1 MVEEETRI
9 IQHIWLYKRILFF
22 YHIIMRTTMHI
33 LKMSLQALHIVRE
46 NSGIKCTLK
55 MDEVKSL
62 IRTYNFTDNV

>member
-1 MVEEETRI
+1 
-9 IQHIWLYKRILFF
+9 
-22 YHIIMRTTMHI
+22 MHI

-46 NSGIKCTLK
+46 NSGIMCTLK